1 MKKEYYK
8 LKDINADILIYKKS
22 LRWYPKGSNEYTQF
36 EKELNRLI
44 ARKEKLK
51 RENAGNPA
59 FFHNGIPPHKPDSR
73 NARKQ
78 RKINELYQERDLYL
92 KKADEVEQS
101 IKAVKK
107 TDRKLF

>member
-8 LKDINADILIYKKS
+8 LKDIKADILTYKKS
-22 LRWYPKGSNEYTQF
+22 LRWYPKGSDEYMQV

-44 ARKEKLK
+44 GMKEKLK

-59 FFHNGIPPHKPDSR
+59 FFHDGIAPYKPDSR

>member
-8 LKDINADILIYKKS
+8 LKDINADILSYKKS
-22 LRWYPKGSNEYTQF
+22 LRWYPKGSDEYTQF

-44 ARKEKLK
+44 ARKEKFK

-59 FFHNGIPPHKPDSR
+59 FFHNGIPPHKPDPR

-92 KKADEVEQS
+92 KKVDEVEQS

>member
-8 LKDINADILIYKKS
+8 LKDINADILSYKKS
-22 LRWYPKGSNEYTQF
+22 LRWYPKGSDEYTQF

-59 FFHNGIPPHKPDSR
+59 FFHNGIPPHKPDPR

-92 KKADEVEQS
+92 KKVDEVEQS

>member
-59 FFHNGIPPHKPDSR
+59 FFHNGIPPYNADSR

-78 RKINELYQERDLYL
+78 RKINELYQEKDLLL
-92 KKADEVEQS
+92 KKAEEVDQL
-101 IKAVKK
+101 IKTAKR
-107 TDRKLF
+107 TDRGLF